1 METYQPAKVIKG
13 PIKLSDKQREE
24 LKKKLKDRK
33 KNQLPQKSDEI
44 KEEAKS
50 TKEVDAKENIKGGSK
65 DEFKT
70 SAEYNDQ
77 ISNIKSIFKNCSLIK
92 ELADK
97 YGEEKVHQIAEQI
110 ESIDLV
116 KFLKAKGHSFFP
128 KRIVSVKKI
137 IKSIENWLQY
147 LYCCVKGCPYNAII
161 TYEGESTN
169 QIYCQGHA
177 DPKKHKGNQIVFQNE
192 LNECVL
198 LLRELEKELLY
209 VQAKILIA
217 KSEDEEDKS
226 NESIIKDLE
235 DKFLVIQ
242 NTLNTMEGKIENLV
256 EKSNTKKTT
265 NKDEGFRYRSLS
277 FIKEECIANARNYS
291 LMKNLRVEHILKSQ
305 MRYMKKEFNILN
317 VPFQSKILI
326 NNFEKKIKKSFKF
339 IKINQKV

>member
-1 METYQPAKVIKG
+1 MEKKDPVKVLKRRAKPV
-13 PIKLSDKQREE
+13 DKKQEPLE
-24 LKKKLKDRK
+24 KKPKDLN
-33 KNQLPQKSDEI
+33 KNQLPQKSNDI
-44 KEEAKS
+44 KEETKS
-50 TKEVDAKENIKGGSK
+50 TKEVKEKESIKGGSK
-65 DEFKT
+65 NEFKT
-70 SAEYNDQ
+70 SAEYSDQ

-92 ELADK
+92 ELTDK

-110 ESIDLV
+110 EGIDLV
-116 KFLKAKGHSFFP
+116 KFLKAKGSSFFP

-137 IKSIENWLQY
+137 IKNIENWLQY
-147 LYCCVKGCPYNAII
+147 LYCCVKGCPHNAII

-242 NTLNTMEGKIENLV
+242 NTLNTMEGKIENLG

-277 FIKEECIANARNYS
+277 FIKEECEKCS
-291 LMKNLRVEHILKSQ
+291 E
-305 MRYMKKEFNILN
+305 
-317 VPFQSKILI
+317 I
-326 NNFEKKIKKSFKF
+326 NNDILSIISKTSRKIKIELFIQALDSECKKLQLDEEFKS
-339 IKINQKV
+339 